1 MAAHD
6 GGGTS
11 AAAAE
16 AADAAAARVVAAA
29 EAEQAAA
36 AAEAVAEAVAAEA
49 VCLRDEARESL
60 REVRAVEAEASKAE
74 ELARAEGGSQK
85 LGVSRAHSLAGL
97 SGGGGN
103 PSANAALFRTMSG
116 GVPPQPPQP
125 GQAMLSH
132 IRKLNLSQE
141 ALQPRPASVA
151 RALSRARGE
160 MSETER
166 AARSSASTQEP
177 RSAAGTTDPMQAKP
191 ACSA

>member
-1 MAAHD
+1 M
-6 GGGTS
+6 
-11 AAAAE
+11 
-16 AADAAAARVVAAA
+16 
-29 EAEQAAA
+29 
-36 AAEAVAEAVAAEA
+36 
-49 VCLRDEARESL
+49 
-60 REVRAVEAEASKAE
+60 
-74 ELARAEGGSQK
+74 ARAEGGSQK